1 MIDFC
6 ARQAICESFQN
17 LCSAVRKPRPVYQTF
32 VNSLLILKLYF
43 PEANLKFASYKN
55 NKFNIKLYDI
65 NFAFLKMKGKHEA
78 LGRRYVK
85 SGQGFYCK
93 KKIKQTK

>member
-65 NFAFLKMKGKHEA
+65 NFAFHKMKGKHEV
-78 LGRRYVK
+78 LERRYAK
-85 SGQGFYCK
+85 SGLGFHCK
-93 KKIKQTK
+93 KN

>member
-17 LCSAVRKPRPVYQTF
+17 LCTAIRKPSTLYQTS

-65 NFAFLKMKGKHEA
+65 NFAFHKMKGKHEA
-78 LGRRYVK
+78 LERRYVK
-85 SGQGFYCK
+85 SGQGFRCK
-93 KKIKQTK
+93 KKLN